1 MDRSEMKRRVCEA
14 IDRYRDD
21 IIGLGRA
28 IRDTPELGFKEHRTA
43 ATVARAFAAHGIPC
57 QERLAITGVKGIL
70 TGAAAGPTVGILGEL
85 DSLACPESPYVDKAT
100 GAAHT

>member
-1 MDRSEMKRRVCEA
+1 MDRSEMKRRVCEV
-14 IDRYRDD
+14 IDSHRDA

-28 IRDTPELGFKEHRTA
+28 IRDTPELGFKEHKTA
-43 ATVARAFAAHGIPC
+43 ATVARTFAAHGIPY
-57 QERLAITGVKGIL
+57 QERLAVTGVKGIL

-85 DSLACPESPYVDKAT
+85 DSLVCPDSPYVDKAT

>member
-14 IDRYRDD
+14 IDRRRDE

-28 IRDTPELGFKEHRTA
+28 IRDTPELGFKEHKTA
-43 ATVARAFAAHGIPC
+43 ATVARTFAAHGIPY
-57 QERLAITGVKGIL
+57 QEKLAITGVKGIL

-85 DSLACPESPYVDKAT
+85 DSLVCPDSPFVDKST